1 MQTLVLYHG
10 NPAHGHDCLQGFWLL
25 RDKLQHGLDS
35 RWLCKANNEFIAS
48 ASEFTLAR
56 YV

>member
-10 NPAHGHDCLQGFWLL
+10 NPAHGHYCLQGFWLL